1 METSQYPKL
10 KLEKVYLYGSLPD
23 KKQGYPILQDISFE
37 IFKGE
42 KVAIV
47 GYPGAGKTLLLR
59 LINRL
64 STPSKG
70 RIFWDGQEYSRVPVI
85 LLRKQIVLMPQESKL
100 LGMTVQEALDYP
112 LILRNLPPQVIA
124 QRVRKWR
131 EKLQISDEWLTLRE
145 TQLSSGQRQL
155 IAIARVLA
163 IEPQILLL
171 DEPTSS
177 LDFTTANLV
186 LRALKWISQN
196 YQTTIVM
203 VNHRLD
209 LVEGFCDRLL
219 HLHEGCLILN
229 RTKDM
234 VNWQKLNQNI
244 HNAASKKDD
253 FDF

>member
-1 METSQYPKL
+1 MKTSQYPKL
-10 KLEKVYLYGSLPD
+10 KLEKIYSYTVLLD
-23 KKQGYPILQDISFE
+23 KKQGQPILQDISFE

-47 GYPGAGKTLLLR
+47 GCPGAGKTLLLR

-70 RIFWDGQEYSRVPVI
+70 RIFWDGQEYNMVPVI
-85 LLRKQIVLMPQESKL
+85 KLRQQIVLMPQESKL
-100 LGMTVQEALDYP
+100 LGMTVQQALNYP

-124 QRVRKWR
+124 QRISKWR
-131 EKLQISDEWLTLRE
+131 EKLQISDKWLKLTE
-145 TQLSSGQRQL
+145 AELSSGQRQL
-155 IAIARVLA
+155 IAIARVLV

-171 DEPTSS
+171 DEPTSA
-177 LDFTTANLV
+177 LNFTTANLV
-186 LRALKWISQN
+186 LRVLGYLSQN

-209 LVEGFCDRLL
+209 LVERFCDRLL

-229 RTKDM
+229 RTKTM
-234 VNWQKLNQNI
+234 VNWQTLHQTI
-244 HNAASKKDD
+244 QHVAYKDD